1 MREKFKQLTRSPP
14 CAFLCVNFQVAWY
27 KDTMQ
32 ILPTDRISMDTRGAK
47 HSLIIRSV
55 IPTDF
60 GNYSCVASN
69 LLGKERRIVT
79 LTGRPHPVVFQSPSS
94 VSQWRDKYN
103 ISWTVKSVAP
113 IEEYKLYYKPVVGP
127 LTQHYDLQRMRGTYS
142 SSSSSSSSVSVWR
155 RLELR
160 EPSSDFERFN
170 TRIIFRFYCRVAIF
184 C

>member
-1 MREKFKQLTRSPP
+1 M
-14 CAFLCVNFQVAWY
+14 AWY

-55 IPTDF
+55 MPTDF

-69 LLGKERRIVT
+69 VLGKERRVVT
-79 LTGRPHPVVFQSPSS
+79 LTGRPHPVVFQSPS

-113 IEEYKLYYKPVVGP
+113 IEEYKLYYKAVSGP
-127 LTQHYDLQRMRGTYS
+127 LTQHYDMQRMRQTH
-142 SSSSSSSSVSVWR
+142 
-155 RLELR
+155 
-160 EPSSDFERFN
+160 PSSYPSVGAAHPFAGSGGERFRSSWTN
-170 TRIIFRFYCRVAIF
+170 IMAGFYCRAAIS